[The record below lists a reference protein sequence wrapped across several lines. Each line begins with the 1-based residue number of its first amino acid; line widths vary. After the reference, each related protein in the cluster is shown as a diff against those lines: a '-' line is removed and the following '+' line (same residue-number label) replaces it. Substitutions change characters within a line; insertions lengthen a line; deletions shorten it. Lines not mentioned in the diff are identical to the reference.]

1 MANTY
6 MIDFTMTVG
15 TTRCIVADSEEQ
27 ALRIADALLRN
38 SKFESNLYESVRE
51 SMEYDEFDD
60 IQVIDSGD
68 GLLPDYDDD
77 ELQEIYGIDM
87 RALRKEN

>member
-1 MANTY
+1 MTDTY

-15 TTRCIVADSEEQ
+15 TTCCIAADSKEQ
-27 ALRIADALLRN
+27 ALRIADILLRN
-38 SKFESNLYESVRE
+38 SKFDSYLYESVRE
-51 SMEYDEFDD
+51 SMAYDEFDD

-77 ELQEIYGIDM
+77 EWQELYGIDM
-87 RALRKEN
+87 RALRKED